1 MKLTMELIQRLS
13 MSLDKEECYQWFGEK
28 YKRIL
33 NFDNR
38 ILQAENEW
46 WPKVEMKASNEV
58 YCASQMIPLVS
69 HDINL

>member
-1 MKLTMELIQRLS
+1 MKLTMELIPRLS
-13 MSLDKEECYQWFGEK
+13 ISLDKEERYQWFGEK

-33 NFDNR
+33 NFDNC

-69 HDINL
+69 RDINL